1 MNRSKQAR
9 MGRKTIIVVWLVG
22 LALASPS
29 LAAAQQPEACPR
41 IGFLFT
47 ASPAA
52 FRSRIDAFRQG
63 LQDLG
68 YIEGRNIVT
77 EYRYAEGKQDLA
89 TELAAELIRLKVDLI
104 VTSSTPGILAIK
116 RYPVQSPSS
125 SRRLA
130 TLLPLGLLLA
140 WRDLAEI

>member
-22 LALASPS
+22 LAPASPS
-29 LAAAQQPEACPR
+29 LAAAQQPKHVPR

-68 YIEGRNIVT
+68 YMEGRNILT
-77 EYRYAEGKQDLA
+77 EYRYAERKQDLA

-104 VTSSTPGILAIK
+104 VASSLPEFWAIK
-116 RYPVQSPSS
+116 P
-125 SRRLA
+125 RLA
-130 TLLPLGLLLA
+130 TLLPVGLLPA
-140 WRDLAEI
+140 WRDLAET

>member
-1 MNRSKQAR
+1 M
-9 MGRKTIIVVWLVG
+9 
-22 LALASPS
+22 
-29 LAAAQQPEACPR
+29 
-41 IGFLFT
+41 FT

-116 RYPVQSPSS
+116 RVSSTIPIVFTSISDPVAIGLVAG
-125 SRRLA
+125 LA
-130 TLLPLGLLLA
+130 RPGGNMTGLTLSL
-140 WRDLAEI
+140 IHI